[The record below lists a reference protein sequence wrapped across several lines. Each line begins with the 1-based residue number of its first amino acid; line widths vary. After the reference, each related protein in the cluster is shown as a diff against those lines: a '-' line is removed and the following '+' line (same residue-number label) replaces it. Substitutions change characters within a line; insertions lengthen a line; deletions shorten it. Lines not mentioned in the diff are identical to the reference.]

1 MGIRGLFEGWHL
13 VILIIV
19 ILLVFGANRLP
30 DAARSLGRSLR
41 IFKTEVDEM
50 HKDGTSEAART
61 TVDGDVVTE
70 RTTTTTRTETAAP
83 AAGASKATG
92 DDDYVVIDGVRYRR
106 EGGDTAPRA

>member
-50 HKDGTSEAART
+50 HKDGKSDAART

-70 RTTTTTRTETAAP
+70 RTTTTTRTETAGP
-83 AAGASKATG
+83 GGASKATG
-92 DDDYVVIDGVRYRR
+92 DDHVVIDGVRYRR
-106 EGGDTAPRA
+106 EGDDTAPRA